1 DFVAG
6 KGSRLIMNL
15 FDTLHCLV
23 GDIQFKHR
31 RDPPRVGKTLT
42 VEATSEHKATNLRKP
57 LYVESAGDL
66 GTNPT
71 SMDGDLTKILS
82 LVPVWDAVVLIDEAG
97 VFWKKRGTTDVEQNA
112 MVAVFCVNSLNLYFQ
127 GILFLMT
134 NRFKQFDAA
143 F

>member
-1 DFVAG
+1 
-6 KGSRLIMNL
+6 MNL

-31 RDPPRVGKTLT
+31 REPPRVGKTLT
-42 VEATSEHKATNLRKP
+42 VEATNLRKP
-57 LYVESAGDL
+57 LYVVSAGDL

-82 LVPVWDAVVLIDEAG
+82 LVPVWDAVVLINEAG

-112 MVAVFCVNSLNLYFQ
+112 MVAVFCVS
-127 GILFLMT
+127 
-134 NRFKQFDAA
+134 
-143 F
+143 